1 MEVVKKKW
9 QKFKTY
15 RRVRKLWN
23 EYKAVAQI
31 ESKDISIV
39 WAKLNAFLDDF
50 VVSYKDFA
58 NDPNN
63 QGFNVNLDKIYGDCS
78 QILLSLL
85 DVVEKEAE
93 KGPNSQESLIADLI
107 NKALSVAELILRD
120 EKYRLIVKETPNLIN
135 RIVSLLDSLSTVESK
150 KVVLRVIAVLGETI
164 QNQLEL
170 GRVEGFRKMLKLLF
184 SEDRELTKEILK
196 TIKHLIDVQQIN
208 APSEHPQIAKD
219 SSEEKNSNEAH
230 RESLTSSSSSSISNP
245 SLSAQ
250 NNLVNNASLLAED
263 ANSLRKNVST
273 TFLSGN
279 FTLDSTIYNSM
290 YSLLLEFFTG
300 RIGTV
305 LSDVSKLVVYELH
318 KVFPSTQGK

>member
-50 VVSYKDFA
+50 VVSYKDLA
-58 NDPNN
+58 NDPNS

-93 KGPNSQESLIADLI
+93 KGPNSQENLIADLI

-170 GRVEGFRKMLKLLF
+170 GRVEGFRKMLKLF

-208 APSEHPQIAKD
+208 APSEEPLQIPKD
-219 SSEEKNSNEAH
+219 SSEEKNSNESH

-245 SLSAQ
+245 SLSS
-250 NNLVNNASLLAED
+250 LVNNASLLSED
-263 ANSLRKNVST
+263 ANSLRRNIST

-279 FTLDSTIYNSM
+279 FRLYN
-290 YSLLLEFFTG
+290 LQFNVFTSF
-300 RIGTV
+300 RI
-305 LSDVSKLVVYELH
+305 LH
-318 KVFPSTQGK
+318 RKNWHCAL